1 MATERVKF
9 ARNYDHTW
17 PNRAMTAYKAGFEG
31 PVKAEV
37 AERARALGVLDE
49 AGAMPSTR
57 DGLEKLAADEGVD
70 VSAIEGTGARGHV
83 KNEDIADAILAK
95 RAGTVG
101 EIHHDEAQP
110 GAVIGSGGPSGA
122 EAPTE

>member
-1 MATERVKF
+1 MATERVTF
-9 ARNYDHTW
+9 ARNYDHVF
-17 PNRAMTAYKAGFEG
+17 PNRAMVAYKAGWSG

-37 AERARALGVLDE
+37 AERARAV
-49 AGAMPSTR
+49 GALAESDAFPSTR
-57 DGLEKLAADEGVD
+57 DELEKLAADEGVD

-83 KNEDIADAILAK
+83 KNEDIANAIMAN

-101 EIHHDEAQP
+101 EIHHDETQP
-110 GAVIGSGGPSGA
+110 GAVIGSGGPSGN